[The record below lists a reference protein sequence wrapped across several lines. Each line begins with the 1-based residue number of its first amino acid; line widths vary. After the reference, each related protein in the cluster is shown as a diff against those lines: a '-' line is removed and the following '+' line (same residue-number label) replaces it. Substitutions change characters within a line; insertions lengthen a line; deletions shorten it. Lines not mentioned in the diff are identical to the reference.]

1 MEPTWQK
8 KRALSQQQS
17 RRDELLVS
25 TSSSNGTYRH
35 NGDDGRGGE
44 GSPPMEPQIIA
55 QRRMVHRGLQEHR
68 QTTESAK
75 RSLQVAESC
84 LEISGAVLHEV
95 QRQGESL
102 DKTEKHMEEMEEEVV
117 EAQSLI
123 KFMQKCCLFQV
134 FCCCCTDKDV
144 KRDTSRK
151 ARLRQRRQ
159 ENERVIQ
166 ALSRAREDRHRD
178 LHELLHDEQG
188 TAPPV
193 VTMDGDTSEQKDA
206 LKVAAK
212 YHHGRSSTAT
222 IPYSAQGHGA
232 SRRSNAAVQSGAIT
246 AEEIR
251 EISEETLQQD
261 KYLTQIDKTMDKLKA
276 MGLELGRELH
286 EQDHQIS
293 TIDEATY
300 NTRMTLTSLSREA
313 RKI

>member
-1 MEPTWQK
+1 MEPTWQT
-8 KRALSQQQS
+8 KRAALSSQS
-17 RRDELLVS
+17 RRRDELLAGS
-25 TSSSNGTYRH
+25 DSH
-35 NGDDGRGGE
+35 NQGGQGE
-44 GSPPMEPQIIA
+44 GEVRASAAGMDPQIVA

-84 LEISGAVLHEV
+84 LEISGAVLTEV

-117 EAQSLI
+117 EAESLI

-144 KRDTSRK
+144 KRDKSRK

-159 ENERVIQ
+159 ENERMIQ

-188 TAPPV
+188 PPI
-193 VTMDGDTSEQKDA
+193 VTMDGETSEQKDA

-212 YHHGRSSTAT
+212 YHHGTSSTAT
-222 IPYSAQGHGA
+222 IPFSAQGHGM
-232 SRRSNAAVQSGAIT
+232 SQRSNAAVQSGAIT
-246 AEEIR
+246 AEEIQ

-276 MGLELGRELH
+276 MGLELSRELH
-286 EQDHQIS
+286 EQDEQIS
-293 TIDEATY
+293 KIDETTY
-300 NTRMTLTSLSREA
+300 NTRMTLTSLSRQA

>member
-8 KRALSQQQS
+8 KRAALSPQS
-17 RRDELLVS
+17 RRRDELLS
-25 TSSSNGTYRH
+25 GSDSHAH
-35 NGDDGRGGE
+35 NHGQGGGQGGE
-44 GSPPMEPQIIA
+44 VRASAGMDPQIIA

-84 LEISGAVLHEV
+84 LEISGAVLTEV

-117 EAQSLI
+117 EAESLI

-144 KRDTSRK
+144 KRDKTRK
-151 ARLRQRRQ
+151 ARLRERRQ
-159 ENERVIQ
+159 ENERMIQ

-188 TAPPV
+188 PPI

-212 YHHGRSSTAT
+212 YHHGTSSTAT
-222 IPYSAQGHGA
+222 IPFSAQRPGM
-232 SRRSNAAVQSGAIT
+232 SQRSNAAVQSGAIT
-246 AEEIR
+246 AEEIQ

-276 MGLELGRELH
+276 MGLELSRELH
-286 EQDHQIS
+286 EQDEQIS
-293 TIDEATY
+293 KIDETTY
-300 NTRMTLTSLSREA
+300 NTRMTLTSLSRQA